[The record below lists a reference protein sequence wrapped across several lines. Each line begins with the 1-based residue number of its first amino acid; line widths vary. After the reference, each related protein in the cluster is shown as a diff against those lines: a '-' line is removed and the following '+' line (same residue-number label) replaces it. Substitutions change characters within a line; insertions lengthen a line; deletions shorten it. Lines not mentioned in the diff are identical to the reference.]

1 MFLKIGSALQMESV
15 IVSLSRTVSLEQK
28 RGLGP
33 RRTENLQNLHKEDPN
48 RAHQASRTEG
58 MRSDRHQDRLIARN
72 S

>member
-1 MFLKIGSALQMESV
+1 MFLKIGSALQMQSV
-15 IVSLSRTVSLEQK
+15 IVILSRTVSLEQK

-33 RRTENLQNLHKEDPN
+33 RRTENLQNLHKEDPD